1 MNNQIN
7 IISLAD
13 IYETAGMKRH
23 LSAADYEQLKSNL
36 ANNPLVNPIVVK
48 PRVGGGYQIISGHN
62 RVQAYRE
69 LNRTQIEAIVREFGE
84 TELVEAAF
92 YSNLI
97 SSPLS
102 DYEKYLGFKK
112 IQGLTGETRAQLSFR
127 AGVSEAQMSQI
138 FSFGHLSE
146 QAHELLQMNPSLL
159 GYNTVAKMKSFS
171 PEKVTDAIRKLANG
185 QIRTEKDALTSLSA
199 KIEKSQPSVTEFR
212 SGKRLFAKVTQRENL
227 IAIDFK
233 NQDKLSDFQ
242 VELAELLKK
251 YADS

>member
-1 MNNQIN
+1 
-7 IISLAD
+7 
-13 IYETAGMKRH
+13 
-23 LSAADYEQLKSNL
+23 
-36 ANNPLVNPIVVK
+36 
-48 PRVGGGYQIISGHN
+48 
-62 RVQAYRE
+62 
-69 LNRTQIEAIVREFGE
+69 
-84 TELVEAAF
+84 
-92 YSNLI
+92 
-97 SSPLS
+97 
-102 DYEKYLGFKK
+102 
-112 IQGLTGETRAQLSFR
+112 
-127 AGVSEAQMSQI
+127 
-138 FSFGHLSE
+138 
-146 QAHELLQMNPSLL
+146 MNPSLL